1 MKRKINEQVFSIL
14 LVLDSKFLNEQLS
27 GEFKSLIEHKI
38 YRLLGFR
45 FGLSGSSVELVSELD
60 TNAGPREVGK
70 LIGCEF

>member
-1 MKRKINEQVFSIL
+1 MQVFIIL

-27 GEFKSLIEHKI
+27 REFKSLIERKI

-45 FGLSGSSVELVSELD
+45 FGLSGSSVELVSGLD
-60 TNAGPREVGK
+60 TNAGPREVGE

>member
-1 MKRKINEQVFSIL
+1 MQVFSIL

-27 GEFKSLIEHKI
+27 GKFKSLIERKI

-45 FGLSGSSVELVSELD
+45 FGLSGSSVELVSGLD